1 MAVEVAPDGDDDR
14 QPPSATPESKE
25 VDDVDTFSAL
35 TRTPSATTYQV
46 PTLGPPPAIR
56 VLAAA
61 LLLSGLTMLGWI
73 HGIRPRAGDV
83 ETSVRAMARGASL
96 TMRAERGM
104 VAAASLVATQGV
116 LVELEARELSRCDDP
131 ERRAS
136 ARR

>member
-1 MAVEVAPDGDDDR
+1 
-14 QPPSATPESKE
+14 
-25 VDDVDTFSAL
+25 
-35 TRTPSATTYQV
+35 
-46 PTLGPPPAIR
+46 

-131 ERRAS
+131 ERRAR